1 MSWSLGEIGAL
12 ATKAARGSGMDWGLA
27 DEAGYAV
34 KWLQRRQLPGVGDHF
49 NDTFYCWY
57 LCNTNVVEVSFCLF
71 GCCFAYAIG
80 GTISS
85 VLFQETLHS

>member
-34 KWLQRRQLPGVGDHF
+34 KWLQRRQLPVPP
-49 NDTFYCWY
+49 
-57 LCNTNVVEVSFCLF
+57 
-71 GCCFAYAIG
+71 
-80 GTISS
+80 
-85 VLFQETLHS
+85 QPLHQLAAFPLPMQ